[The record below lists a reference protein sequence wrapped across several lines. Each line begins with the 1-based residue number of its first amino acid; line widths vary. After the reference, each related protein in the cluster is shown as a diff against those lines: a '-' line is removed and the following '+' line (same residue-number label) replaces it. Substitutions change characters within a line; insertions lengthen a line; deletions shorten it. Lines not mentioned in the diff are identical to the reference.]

1 MSIVRMR
8 KVFQKKMKVKAGG
21 RHWQLPSVAEAFFYL
36 IILIF
41 VAGAYYTFGG
51 AGRGGGARQATGAGS
66 GERVTPV
73 VARVNG
79 EKVTRQLYDA
89 NLQMREQGA
98 EQDIT
103 QERYVRAGTLNGLI
117 DAFVMRQAVKKEH
130 IKVTGAELNAEKEK
144 QLDQV
149 ISQRFPD
156 AKAQYRFLKK
166 ENKTLDEYKD
176 ELRKDLFKDNEALQ
190 DSVARDKLQKA
201 KEAAVTMTDAELA
214 ATYDEVQASHILI
227 SSKKM
232 AANAAKTAPP
242 GQAQQTP
249 VDGDAL
255 AKKKAD
261 DLLAQIQKG
270 GDFAALAKANSDDP
284 GSAAKGGDLGW
295 FKRGMMVPEF
305 DAAVFQL
312 QPGQVVTAPVKT
324 DFGYHIIKV
333 IGKRTNLPKD
343 FDKNKA
349 MYREQALSQR
359 KSRVWGEY
367 SKQLTKDAKI
377 EVMDPELAAY
387 RMLDE
392 GNQAQGT
399 QMLAAAVKQN
409 PKNATAGWELA
420 QLYEQQKQLPQAIA
434 TLEQVTTSEDGAR
447 TPAVHVKLGDLYMA
461 QNNKAKALP
470 EYKDAFD
477 RASGFTMQNFMVNM
491 QVEGKLKS
499 LGDTATAAQVTK
511 WLADYREQQKNNP
524 MGGMGGMGGP
534 MGNFQIPGQ

>member
-8 KVFQKKMKVKAGG
+8 KVFQRKMKVKAGG
-21 RHWQLPSVAEAFFYL
+21 KHWSLPSLAEMFFYL

-51 AGRGGGARQATGAGS
+51 PGRGGGAKPGAGTGS
-66 GERVTPV
+66 GESVTPV
-73 VARVNG
+73 VARANG
-79 EKVTRQLYDA
+79 EKITRQLYDA
-89 NLQMREQGA
+89 NLQMRQQGSS

-103 QERYVRAGTLNGLI
+103 QERYLRTGTLNALI
-117 DAFVMRQAVKKEH
+117 DAIVMRQAIKKERV
-130 IKVTGAELNAEKEK
+130 KVSGAELNAEKEK

-166 ENKTLDEYKD
+166 EGKTLDEYKE
-176 ELRKDLFKDNEALQ
+176 ELRKDLFKDPEALQ
-190 DSVARDKLQKA
+190 DSVARDKLQKM

-232 AANAAKTAPP
+232 AEQAAKP
-242 GQAQQTP
+242 GQPQQTP
-249 VDGDAL
+249 VDGDAA

-261 DLLAQIQKG
+261 DLLAQVQKG
-270 GDFAALAKANSDDP
+270 ADFAGLAKANSDDP

-305 DAAVFQL
+305 DTAVFQL
-312 QPGQVVTAPVKT
+312 APGQVVTAPVKT

-333 IGKRTNLPKD
+333 IAKRANLPKD
-343 FDKNKA
+343 FDKDKET
-349 MYREQALSQR
+349 YRQQALTQK
-359 KSRVWGEY
+359 KSRVWDEY
-367 SKQLTKDAKI
+367 TKQLNKDAKI
-377 EVMDPELAAY
+377 EVIDPELAAY

-392 GNQAQGT
+392 GKQVDGT
-399 QMLAAAVKQN
+399 QMLAGALKQN
-409 PKNATAGWELA
+409 PKNAVAGWELA

-434 TLEQVTTSEDGAR
+434 TLELVTATEDGAR
-447 TPAVHVKLGDLYMA
+447 NPSVHLKLGDLYMA

-477 RASGFTMQNFMVNM
+477 RASAFTMQNFMVNM

-499 LGDTATAAQVTK
+499 LGDAATTAQATK
-511 WLADYREQQKNNP
+511 WLTEYRQQQQSNP

-534 MGNFQIPGQ
+534 MGNFQIPPQ